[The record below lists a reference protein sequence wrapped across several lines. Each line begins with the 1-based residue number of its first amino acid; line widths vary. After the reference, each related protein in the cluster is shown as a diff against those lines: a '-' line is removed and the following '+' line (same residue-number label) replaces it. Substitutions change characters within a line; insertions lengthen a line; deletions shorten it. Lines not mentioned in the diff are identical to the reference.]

1 MFDQLRDMGAAV
13 LSFVGISQEANS
25 NQPQQPEQRAA
36 QAIAQLNQVPLPEIS
51 TFWKPIMEDSIWENH
66 YEVARNQLFKE
77 SRFMHFCEEC
87 GQSGIVADKKANPED
102 VLDHKNRCSEYFRR
116 AGMGPTLIIAVEKEK
131 LELIDLIKEL
141 STSKPPTTS
150 RRTSSS
156 GTCLLTHKLFLR
168 AASLAAEKGRYDV
181 IMKFGFLWLE
191 KDALASGHLADKNV
205 VLYGQFVMT
214 VLKKVFMYQQ
224 SPNQFIDDDLSNHE
238 YIEDLLAVMLPKP
251 RENPYFHDKLM
262 LSFDE
267 NFKNELLF
275 IVGAGQDTYII
286 RDILVNDYG
295 ILFSPVPSKL
305 PKGGDS
311 LKVINELAEKI
322 IKDNIGRYH
331 NRHRKWLRDAITR
344 GSKVGAMNSQG
355 EQVLPIKSFLLS
367 LLRILKQ
374 EIMSEVGVSYAD
386 KLQKR
391 YSVAEVTMTQ
401 NLPIIYPTK
410 SEELWNRVLRVKK
423 LFRCCPC
430 PCPKLPRVS
439 MLKPVSD
446 TDAEE
451 VLLPNESS
459 F

>member
-1 MFDQLRDMGAAV
+1 MFDQLLDMGNAV
-13 LSFVGISQEANS
+13 LSFVGISQEAGS
-25 NQPQQPEQRAA
+25 SEPQQPEQRAE
-36 QAIAQLNQVPLPEIS
+36 QAIAQLNQVPIPEIS
-51 TFWKPIMEDSIWENH
+51 TSWNPIIKSAIWDNH
-66 YEVARNQLFKE
+66 SDGARNQLFKE
-77 SRFMHFCEEC
+77 SRYMHFCEEC
-87 GQSGIVADKKANPED
+87 GQSGIVADKKANPEEEL
-102 VLDHKNRCSEYFRR
+102 VHKKRCSDYFRR
-116 AGMGPTLIIAVEKEK
+116 AGMGPTLIIAVEHDK

-141 STSKPPTTS
+141 SISEPSTKS
-150 RRTSSS
+150 RRAPSSKA
-156 GTCLLTHKLFLR
+156 CLLTQKLLLR
-168 AASLAAEKGRYDV
+168 AALLAAEKGRYNV

-191 KDALASGHLADKNV
+191 KIALESGHLSDKNV

-224 SPNQFIDDDLSNHE
+224 PPNCSIDEELSNLE
-238 YIEDLLAVMLPKP
+238 YVEDLLAVMLPRP
-251 RENPYFHDKLM
+251 TMNRYFYDKLM

-275 IVGAGQDTYII
+275 IVGAGQDTRDI

-295 ILFSPVPSKL
+295 ILFSPIPSKL
-305 PKGGDS
+305 PPGGDS

-331 NRHRKWLRDAITR
+331 IRHRKWLRDAITR
-344 GSKVGAMNSQG
+344 GGKVGAMNSQG
-355 EQVLPIKSFLLS
+355 EQVVPIKIFVLS
-367 LLRILKQ
+367 LLRTLKK

-410 SEELWNRVLRVKK
+410 SEELWNRVLRVQK

-430 PCPKLPRVS
+430 PNLPRVS
-439 MLKPVSD
+439 RRKPAAD